1 MFDFGARGDGVT
13 DDSQAFQKALD
24 EAGKTGGV
32 VHVPAG
38 RFRLDAP
45 LVVPEGVALVGIMQ
59 SLHTT
64 QLDKGST
71 LLATAG
77 RGKPD
82 DPALIT
88 LHTNSA
94 IRGLAI
100 HYPEQSPDEISP
112 YPWTIRGDG
121 TNVAILDLL
130 ITNPYQAIDLA
141 TCSCPRHH
149 VRNVNAQPL
158 YRGLAIDQCFDIG
171 KVENIHFWPF
181 WDYPEPVW
189 RFMREHG
196 IAFEIGRCDW
206 EYFSNCFAIFY
217 RIGFRFFAG
226 EHGAG
231 NVLLTQCG
239 ADLGPVAV
247 RVDQVQEHSGIS
259 FSNSQFMAGI
269 EVGPDNTGPVK
280 FTSCGFWGIED
291 TGPHAVLQG
300 TGTTT
305 FTACHFT
312 EWDRDGRGE
321 PAIRLERGSLIVNGC
336 DFMDAGKRQ
345 IVAGAGAESLI
356 VTGNRLRGGVRVE
369 VADGV
374 DAQIGLNS
382 TAGGKPENAL
392 LRREQILSIY
402 PGPRPGPRKDGN
414 G

>member
-1 MFDFGARGDGVT
+1 MTFNVFDFGARGDGVT

-130 ITNPYQAIDLA
+130 IAMGQHPGDSQAPGRTDRCEPVGFGLEEAGGRVGVPLKEKRGTPGQPQPVHLVDLA
-141 TCSCPRHH
+141 S
-149 VRNVNAQPL
+149 AQALKGETSGIAQGRLEVGEEAEIPGFL
-158 YRGLAIDQCFDIG
+158 GFQGLA
-171 KVENIHFWPF
+171 
-181 WDYPEPVW
+181 
-189 RFMREHG
+189 
-196 IAFEIGRCDW
+196 
-206 EYFSNCFAIFY
+206 
-217 RIGFRFFAG
+217 
-226 EHGAG
+226 
-231 NVLLTQCG
+231 
-239 ADLGPVAV
+239 
-247 RVDQVQEHSGIS
+247 QE
-259 FSNSQFMAGI
+259 F
-269 EVGPDNTGPVK
+269 V
-280 FTSCGFWGIED
+280 
-291 TGPHAVLQG
+291 
-300 TGTTT
+300 
-305 FTACHFT
+305 
-312 EWDRDGRGE
+312 
-321 PAIRLERGSLIVNGC
+321 
-336 DFMDAGKRQ
+336 
-345 IVAGAGAESLI
+345 
-356 VTGNRLRGGVRVE
+356 
-369 VADGV
+369 
-374 DAQIGLNS
+374 
-382 TAGGKPENAL
+382 
-392 LRREQILSIY
+392 
-402 PGPRPGPRKDGN
+402 
-414 G
+414 